1 MTSKLLTSV
10 IAILFLFGACTQD
23 RDLYDLLN
31 LEEITV
37 DELRDGYQNGDFSIQ
52 QVTRAYLN
60 RIEAIDQNGIS
71 LNSMRAVNPN
81 ALEIAAELDRELQA
95 GNLRGP
101 LHGIPIVIKDNIDT
115 FDMPTTAGSRF
126 LEGSVP
132 PNDAFI
138 AEKLREQGAIIIG
151 KTNLSEW
158 ANFHSSFGSSGWSGL
173 GGQVNNP
180 YDLTRNPCGS
190 SSGAGAAISANLAA
204 LSIGT
209 ETNGSIVCPSNAN
222 GVVGF
227 KPTVGLWSRSGII
240 PISHTTDSAGPMT
253 RTVRDAAILLGALAA
268 IDSNDEAMT
277 AAEGHIHS
285 DYTQFLDENGL
296 QGKRIGL
303 NTQTLGGH
311 FRVDTLVHQTVRKL
325 EELGAEVIEIDR
337 ISETNI
343 GGDAFRV
350 LLYEFKAGLNNYF
363 ASLGEN
369 APVKSVEELAELTRN
384 SPEETAMFDRNLIYQ
399 AAEAGDLDS
408 DEYLESLERMLRYS
422 REEGID
428 RVMQE
433 HNLDAI
439 MAPTGSPAWK
449 SDPVMGD
456 NFRVG
461 SSSPSARA
469 GYPIISVPMGEL
481 DGLPVGISFFST
493 AWSEPTLLEI
503 AYAFEQATMHR
514 MVPLFRR

>member
-1 MTSKLLTSV
+1 MTSKLLTSL
-10 IAILFLFGACTQD
+10 IAILFLFGACSQNQ
-23 RDLYDLLN
+23 DLYDLLN
-31 LEEITV
+31 LEEITI
-37 DELRDGYQNGDFSIQ
+37 DELREGYQNGDFTIQ
-52 QVTRAYLN
+52 QVTNAYLN
-60 RIEAIDQNGIS
+60 RIDSVDKNGVK

-81 ALEIAAELDRELQA
+81 ALEIAAELDRELQE
-95 GNLRGP
+95 GNTRGP

-126 LEGSVP
+126 LEGSIP

-138 AEKLREQGAIIIG
+138 AQKLREQGAIILG

-190 SSGAGAAISANLAA
+190 SSGSGAAVSANLASIA
-204 LSIGT
+204 IGT

-240 PISHTTDSAGPMT
+240 PISYTTDSAGPMT
-253 RTVRDAAILLGALAA
+253 RTVRDAAILLGALAGV
-268 IDSNDEAMT
+268 DKNDELT
-277 AAEGHIHS
+277 LAAEENIHS
-285 DYTQFLDENGL
+285 DYTQFLNENGL

-303 NTQTLGGH
+303 LTQTLGGH

-337 ISETNI
+337 ISEVNI

-350 LLYEFKAGLNNYF
+350 LLYEFKDGLNKYF
-363 ASLGEN
+363 ASLGDD
-369 APVKSVEELAELTRN
+369 APVKSVEELAEMTRN
-384 SPEETAMFDRNLIYQ
+384 SPQETAMFDRDLIFQ
-399 AAEAGDLDS
+399 AAEAGDLDT
-408 DEYLESLERMLRYS
+408 DEYRESLERMLRYS

-428 RVMQE
+428 KVMNE

-449 SDPVMGD
+449 SDHTMGD

-461 SSSPSARA
+461 SSSPSARS
-469 GYPIISVPMGEL
+469 GYPIITVPMGEL
-481 DGLPVGISFFST
+481 DGLPVGISFYSK
-493 AWSEPTLLEI
+493 AWSEPALLEI
-503 AYAFEQATMHR
+503 AYAFEQATKHR
-514 MVPLFRR
+514 MVPQFRR